1 MKPTVRTHPN
11 AVVIEL
17 EGEADLATVPEFQK
31 VVREQMKAGVRRLI
45 IDFAKVTFVNTPVWA
60 VVVEYFQHASSAGTE
75 FALTGIQGRVDASFK
90 IVRLGD
96 FITHLPTVEA
106 ALDAADLTSKR

>member
-17 EGEADLATVPEFQK
+17 EGDADLATVPEFQK
-31 VVREQMKAGVRRLI
+31 VVREQMKAEVKRLI
-45 IDFAKVTFVNTPVWA
+45 IDFTKVTFVNTPVWA

-75 FALTGIQGRVDASFK
+75 FALAGIQGRVEASFK

-96 FITHLPTVEA
+96 FITHLPTVEE
-106 ALDAADLTSKR
+106 ALNATDLTSKR